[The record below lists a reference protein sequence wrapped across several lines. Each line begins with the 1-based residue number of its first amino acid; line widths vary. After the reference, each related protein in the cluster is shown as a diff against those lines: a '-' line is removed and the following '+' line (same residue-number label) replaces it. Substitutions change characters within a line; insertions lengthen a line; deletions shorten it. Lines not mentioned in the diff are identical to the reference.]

1 MDDRSARHS
10 FLLSIAT
17 LSIEAFVVVHLLGVF
32 SFAGPIFALGL
43 FVLAGVAF
51 QRLRRAEEAI
61 HPPPEPLPAP
71 FEPVS
76 PSNANAG
83 VTMVALGFAAF
94 VLFRMF
100 LS

>member
-1 MDDRSARHS
+1 MHGRSARHS

-61 HPPPEPLPAP
+61 PPPEPLPAP